1 MFKFQQG
8 QKHLK
13 CTRLQTYDAQRPVGC
28 EELKVHVVCWCQ
40 HWIAIYDIE
49 WFISFMKLYCLGFVS
64 GWYFGK
70 TAGVF
75 GTMDNEPST
84 DFLTSR
90 KTMESDLGRFAR
102 SWALEPQK
110 CASSE
115 NYALDLQQ
123 PDPEI
128 LNLCETFFKSK
139 TSHFSC
145 CFPVVSVHKFYNWL
159 VPLRGMY

>member
-1 MFKFQQG
+1 MVYF
-8 QKHLK
+8 
-13 CTRLQTYDAQRPVGC
+13 
-28 EELKVHVVCWCQ
+28 
-40 HWIAIYDIE
+40 
-49 WFISFMKLYCLGFVS
+49 LYEVIFFGFVS

-90 KTMESDLGRFAR
+90 KTIESDLGTFVR

-115 NYALDLQQ
+115 NLALDVQQ
-123 PDPEI
+123 PDPE
-128 LNLCETFFKSK
+128 LRNLCETFFKSK
-139 TSHFSC
+139 ASQFSC
-145 CFPVVSVHKFYNWL
+145 CFPVVSVHKFYN
-159 VPLRGMY
+159 